1 MRDVAMQAI
10 QASLDGLAARQRII
24 AENIANVD
32 TPGYLAGRVSFE
44 ESLAGALV
52 RGDDPAAVEI
62 GRSRSLEA
70 TRMNGNN
77 VSVDE
82 ENVALIE
89 TGLRYQLAVESM
101 NNKFRI
107 LRASLRRDG

>member
-1 MRDVAMQAI
+1 MLDLAMRAI

-24 AENIANVD
+24 AENLANAD

-44 ESLAGALV
+44 SSLTEALQDGAPETAG
-52 RGDDPAAVEI
+52 I
-62 GRSRSLEA
+62 STSRSLDP
-70 TRMNGNN
+70 TRVNGNN
-77 VSVDE
+77 VNVDD

-89 TGLRYQLAVESM
+89 TGLRFQLATEAM

-107 LRASLRRDG
+107 LRQSIRRDT

>member
-1 MRDVAMQAI
+1 MLDLAMRAI

-24 AENIANVD
+24 AENLANVD

-44 ESLAGALV
+44 SSLAEALQDGAPEMSGISTSHSL
-52 RGDDPAAVEI
+52 DP
-62 GRSRSLEA
+62 

-77 VSVDE
+77 VNVDD
-82 ENVALIE
+82 ENVLLIE
-89 TGLRYQLAVESM
+89 TGLRFQLATESM

-107 LRASLRRDG
+107 LHQSIRRDT